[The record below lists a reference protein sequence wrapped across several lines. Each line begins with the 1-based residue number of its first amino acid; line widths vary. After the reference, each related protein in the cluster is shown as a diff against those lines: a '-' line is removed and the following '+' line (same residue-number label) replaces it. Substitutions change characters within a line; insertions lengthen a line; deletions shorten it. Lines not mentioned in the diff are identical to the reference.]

1 MTAPAKSMTLILGL
15 SLGLHFPDQPVHN
28 KISIVLYL
36 RRLLALFNLRE
47 IIHDFV
53 QRASAQLLA
62 EDLGHDPVRER
73 FDHIRTGGNHG
84 LRDVLADGLGAAL
97 VRRILD
103 PVRRI
108 GLLDQ
113 FWSVGALHP
122 ETRHDVA
129 AWAGVRLGDVLLA
142 ALRST

>member
-1 MTAPAKSMTLILGL
+1 MPPMTAPAKSMTLILGL
-15 SLGLHFPDQPVHN
+15 SLGLHFPDQPVHH

-84 LRDVLADGLGAAL
+84 LRDVLD
-97 VRRILD
+97 RK
-103 PVRRI
+103 
-108 GLLDQ
+108 
-113 FWSVGALHP
+113 S
-122 ETRHDVA
+122 TRLNSSHSQISYAVFC
-129 AWAGVRLGDVLLA
+129 LKKKNI
-142 ALRST
+142 